1 MVKFST
7 RDLSPGSFFVLFLLL
22 ISFNSYA
29 QKYTVSGTIKDK
41 KTGEALI
48 GATIAVVDQPS
59 VGAVSNEY
67 GFYSLTLPKGSYK
80 LLFRYISYT
89 DQVLNAN
96 LETNL
101 KIDIFAES
109 ADKEL
114 AEVTVSSKA
123 NNITTAQT
131 GITKLSVKDIQALP
145 VLFGEKDVMK
155 TIQLLPGVKSVGEG
169 KSGFYVRGGAADQ
182 NLILLD
188 EAIVYNPSHL
198 LGFFSTF
205 NSDALKDITLYKGTA
220 PAQFGGRLSSVLDI
234 KMNDGND
241 QDYHVSGGIGL
252 ISSKLNVEGPI
263 VKDEGSFLI
272 SARRT
277 YADVFLKLSPDTS
290 INRSKL
296 YFYDLNTKLNYKLS
310 KKDRLFLSGYF
321 GKDQLGLGNT
331 FGINWGNAT
340 GTLRWNHLITDR
352 LFSNTSIIFSDYN
365 YNINVNNSGITANI
379 HSEIRDWNLKEEL
392 ELFADPKNTIRF
404 GVSSIYHTITPGQI
418 SGANITSISKPDNH
432 TWENAIYLANTWE
445 PSVRLNIDYGVRLSA
460 FSLLGGTDMYDLNS
474 DGSIKDTIKSNSG
487 QIVKTYVIPEPR
499 ISASYVLTDVSSI
512 KASYSRNSQFL
523 HLISNS
529 TTSNPTD
536 KWVPSN
542 NIIKPEIADL
552 GSLGYF
558 RNFKNNA
565 YEFSAETYYKNMQ
578 NQIDYRDGAN
588 VLNNDPIEPKLLF
601 GQGRAY
607 GLELYLRKVRG
618 KFTGWVSY
626 TLSRTEI
633 QIDGINSNKWYPAR
647 QDRTNEVSVVGIYQ
661 ATKKLTLSAT
671 FVYYTG
677 DAVTFPS
684 GKYYVNNQ
692 VVFYYT
698 ERNGYRMPA
707 YHRLDLGAT
716 LQLKKRKH
724 FSSEL
729 AFSLYNAYG
738 HENAYIITFQ
748 QDPNDPNKTQA
759 LQTSLFRWVPSIS
772 YNFKF

>member
-263 VKDEGSFLI
+263 VKDEGS
-272 SARRT
+272 A
-277 YADVFLKLSPDTS
+277 
-290 INRSKL
+290 
-296 YFYDLNTKLNYKLS
+296 
-310 KKDRLFLSGYF
+310 
-321 GKDQLGLGNT
+321 
-331 FGINWGNAT
+331 
-340 GTLRWNHLITDR
+340 
-352 LFSNTSIIFSDYN
+352 
-365 YNINVNNSGITANI
+365 
-379 HSEIRDWNLKEEL
+379 
-392 ELFADPKNTIRF
+392 
-404 GVSSIYHTITPGQI
+404 
-418 SGANITSISKPDNH
+418 
-432 TWENAIYLANTWE
+432 
-445 PSVRLNIDYGVRLSA
+445 
-460 FSLLGGTDMYDLNS
+460 
-474 DGSIKDTIKSNSG
+474 
-487 QIVKTYVIPEPR
+487 
-499 ISASYVLTDVSSI
+499 
-512 KASYSRNSQFL
+512 
-523 HLISNS
+523 
-529 TTSNPTD
+529 
-536 KWVPSN
+536 
-542 NIIKPEIADL
+542 
-552 GSLGYF
+552 
-558 RNFKNNA
+558 
-565 YEFSAETYYKNMQ
+565 
-578 NQIDYRDGAN
+578 
-588 VLNNDPIEPKLLF
+588 
-601 GQGRAY
+601 
-607 GLELYLRKVRG
+607 
-618 KFTGWVSY
+618 
-626 TLSRTEI
+626 
-633 QIDGINSNKWYPAR
+633 
-647 QDRTNEVSVVGIYQ
+647 
-661 ATKKLTLSAT
+661 
-671 FVYYTG
+671 
-677 DAVTFPS
+677 
-684 GKYYVNNQ
+684 
-692 VVFYYT
+692 
-698 ERNGYRMPA
+698 
-707 YHRLDLGAT
+707 
-716 LQLKKRKH
+716 
-724 FSSEL
+724 
-729 AFSLYNAYG
+729 
-738 HENAYIITFQ
+738 
-748 QDPNDPNKTQA
+748 
-759 LQTSLFRWVPSIS
+759 
-772 YNFKF
+772 